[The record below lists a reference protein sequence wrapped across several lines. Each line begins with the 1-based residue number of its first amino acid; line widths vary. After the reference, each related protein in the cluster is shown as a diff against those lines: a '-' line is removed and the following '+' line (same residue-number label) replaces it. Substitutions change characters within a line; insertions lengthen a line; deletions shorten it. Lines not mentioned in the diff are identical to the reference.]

1 MGGAEPLT
9 VRRAACVL
17 AAAALVVAVAG
28 TPTGAAVAASPAP
41 PFFVGCAAPGPSPTV
56 VVGKV
61 ACQELASP
69 ALGGTTAF
77 SYFVPPA
84 CAPATGRRCP
94 VLYLLHGFGGDY
106 TSMLGTASH
115 PSGWVAAVGSGPPID
130 PHTVAD
136 PWDYADPAHWV
147 PRPALDLILVAPDGR
162 TVPGGYGP
170 APGVDGFWVDW
181 NPRYAASG
189 DEPRYHTPAPG
200 FATDVVQEIQPY
212 VEAHLPTRSGRDWR
226 ALAGTSLGG
235 YGSYQIGLAHP
246 DLWSSLGSV
255 SGALNLLLLPGPD
268 PSRARSPVGA
278 QPQGPVPYH
287 SLPGAVGVVPGS
299 LGQTQAEDFNATTLA
314 LGDPVADQS
323 YYRGRN
329 PRDLAINAGAFR
341 SGRQV
346 TELRGFSNDA
356 VPRRSADLD
365 SPSGYLT
372 AQGFE
377 ALVLDMNLDFQAA
390 LADVGVSDH
399 YELHPGIHSDP
410 YWYPWLRGQLES
422 QYASLRHPDG
432 GGSPPPSPDR
442 FDYRSVERS
451 FSVWGWRFD
460 VNRPTVEFLEL
471 RDVTCRGLTLRG
483 SGQVTLVVPAACG
496 TGSNGSRLVH
506 VDLGPSMPTDAPAG
520 ADATPAYGRSVTVG
534 LAPLHGGH

>member
-1 MGGAEPLT
+1 
-9 VRRAACVL
+9 VRRAACLLIVAGL
-17 AAAALVVAVAG
+17 AAGVVVPPITA
-28 TPTGAAVAASPAP
+28 TAASPTP
-41 PFFVGCAAPGPSPTV
+41 PFFAGCAAPGESPSV
-56 VVGKV
+56 AVGKV
-61 ACQELASP
+61 SCQELASP

-84 CAPATGRRCP
+84 CAPASGRRCP

-106 TSMLGTASH
+106 TSMLGTADH
-115 PSGWVAAVGSGPPID
+115 PSAWVAAVSSGPPID

-136 PWDYADPAHWV
+136 PWNYSDPAHWV

-189 DEPRYHTPAPG
+189 GEPRYHTRAPG
-200 FATDVVQEIQPY
+200 FATDVVDEILPY
-212 VEAHLPTRSGRDWR
+212 VESHLPTRSGREWR

-235 YGSYQIGLAHP
+235 YGSYQIGLTHP

-255 SGALNLLLLPGPD
+255 SGALNLLLLPGAD
-268 PSRARSPVGA
+268 PTGVRSPAAVQPPGA
-278 QPQGPVPYH
+278 MPYH
-287 SLPGAVGVVPGS
+287 PLPGAVGVLPGS
-299 LGQTQAEDFNATTLA
+299 LGQAQAEDFNATTLA
-314 LGDPVADQS
+314 LGDPVADQA

-329 PRDLAINAGAFR
+329 PRDLALNAGAFR
-341 SGRQV
+341 AGRQV

-356 VPRRSADLD
+356 VPRRSDDLA
-365 SPSGYLT
+365 SPPDYLI
-372 AQGFE
+372 AQTFE
-377 ALVLDMNLDFQAA
+377 ALVLDMNVDFQSA
-390 LADVGVSDH
+390 LPDVGVSDH

-410 YWYPWLRGQLES
+410 YWNPWLRGQLEN
-422 QYASLRHPDG
+422 QYASLRHPGG
-432 GGSPPPSPDR
+432 GGSPPPPPDR
-442 FDYRSVERS
+442 FDYRTVARS

-460 VNRPTVEFLEL
+460 VSRPTDEFLEL
-471 RDVTCRGLTLRG
+471 RDVTCRSLTLRG
-483 SGQVTLVVPAACG
+483 SGKVTLEVPAFCG
-496 TGSNGSRLVH
+496 TGTNGSRLVH

-520 ADATPAYGRSVTVG
+520 ADATPAYGRSVTVE